1 LQVAKELS
9 QVLGKRIKHVDL
21 SIEDYEERMLAYGM
35 PEDYAKVMSN
45 LEHGISLHAEH
56 RMNDTIEQL
65 LGRKPKSF
73 RDTIKEA
80 MAVWQ

>member
-1 LQVAKELS
+1 
-9 QVLGKRIKHVDL
+9 
-21 SIEDYEERMLAYGM
+21 MLAYGM

-45 LEHGISLHAEH
+45 LEHAISLHAEH

-65 LGRKPKSF
+65 LGRKPKYL
-73 RDTIKEA
+73 RDTMKEA